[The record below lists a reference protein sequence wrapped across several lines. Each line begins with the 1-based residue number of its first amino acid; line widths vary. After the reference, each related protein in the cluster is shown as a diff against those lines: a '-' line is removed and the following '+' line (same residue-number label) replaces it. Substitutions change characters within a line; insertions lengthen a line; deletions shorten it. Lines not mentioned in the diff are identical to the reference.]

1 MSTFT
6 NALASSEYGVSVNYG
21 GSYVAYV
28 TEDLERGG
36 YHIAYCKR
44 HQDMPPHRAE
54 RAETAEQVETIL
66 ADCGADFESVAE
78 IEAEDN

>member
-6 NALASSEYGVSVNYG
+6 ETLASSEYGVSVNYG

-28 TEDLERGG
+28 TELERGG

-44 HQDMPPHRAE
+44 NQDMPPHKTE
-54 RAETAEQVETIL
+54 RAETAEQVEAIL
-66 ADCGADFESVAE
+66 IDCGADFASVVE
-78 IEAEDN
+78 IEAED